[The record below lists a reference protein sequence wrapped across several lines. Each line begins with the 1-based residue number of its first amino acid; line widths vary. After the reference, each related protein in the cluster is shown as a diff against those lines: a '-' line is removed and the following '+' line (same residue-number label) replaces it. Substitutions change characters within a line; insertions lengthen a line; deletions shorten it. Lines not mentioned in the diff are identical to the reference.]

1 MANEPTFA
9 QQQVT
14 EETLSESDR
23 IRQRIQNYKAQLSPN
38 ALSVIEVMLNQQL
51 TSGLIKPGDLDA
63 LILLRDDVNKASID
77 YKTQLDNAQRRLS
90 ELAETEAAEKVA
102 AEEAKM
108 QDLVDSRDAERSR
121 RKGVEDRMAQ
131 MEAVLASHGI
141 SMDLNQDGVIGLKE
155 GQEASELTDEEQEQ
169 VDDMIEVEKDN
180 ITSKPSRA
188 FQMARMMNPQ
198 AKENDWTEPMIESG
212 INTAPEPSVSDEQ
225 MAAANE
231 IAEQDEVGYDANGS
245 PTTESN
251 IVAPQSETTNTIYKD
266 THAWADNEEKERKS
280 FQEWTEEQQELEL
293 EIPEDAKGTEEFL
306 EEVDKV
312 EKDAKRTDLADG
324 VYLEEREVEE
334 PAPVPSAPIISN
346 SQLPTTE
353 DIPGDEEDEPEFVLS
368 RDKVK
373 IIPEIPEEQE
383 EEFEEITIPSESDLK
398 AMTKKAIAEQANV
411 LDFDVPTT
419 LTKPKMIESFLQQT
433 EDFISG
439 LQESGEFVSATSS
452 EDEDDDTDNNQDGG
466 YF

>member
-1 MANEPTFA
+1 
-9 QQQVT
+9 
-14 EETLSESDR
+14 
-23 IRQRIQNYKAQLSPN
+23 
-38 ALSVIEVMLNQQL
+38 
-51 TSGLIKPGDLDA
+51 
-63 LILLRDDVNKASID
+63 
-77 YKTQLDNAQRRLS
+77 
-90 ELAETEAAEKVA
+90 
-102 AEEAKM
+102 M

-155 GQEASELTDEEQEQ
+155 GQEASELTAEEQEQ
-169 VDDMIEVEKDN
+169 VDDMIQVDKEN

-188 FQMARMMNPQ
+188 FQMARMLNP
-198 AKENDWTEPMIESG
+198 ES
-212 INTAPEPSVSDEQ
+212 SVSDEQ

-231 IAEQDEVGYDANGS
+231 IAEQEEVGYDANGS

-251 IVAPQSETTNTIYKD
+251 IIAPQSETTNTLFAD
-266 THAWADNEEKERKS
+266 THAWADNEDKERTEFEDKVEGARQS
-280 FQEWTEEQQELEL
+280 FAEWNEENSQLEL
-293 EIPEDAKGTEEFL
+293 EIPEDAKGTDDFL
-306 EEVDKV
+306 EEVEKV
-312 EKDAKRTDLADG
+312 EQDAKRTDLADG

-334 PAPVPSAPIISN
+334 PTPELATMTPPPSAPVISN
-346 SQLPTTE
+346 SQLP
-353 DIPGDEEDEPEFVLS
+353 EDEPEFVMTGE
-368 RDKVK
+368 RVK

-398 AMTKKAIAEQANV
+398 AMTKKAIAEQASV

>member
-77 YKTQLDNAQRRLS
+77 YKTQVDNAQRRLT

-102 AEEAKM
+102 VEEAKM

-155 GQEASELTDEEQEQ
+155 GQEASELTAEEQEQ
-169 VDDMIEVEKDN
+169 VDDMIQVDKEN

-188 FQMARMMNPQ
+188 FQMARMLNP
-198 AKENDWTEPMIESG
+198 ES
-212 INTAPEPSVSDEQ
+212 SVSDEQ

-231 IAEQDEVGYDANGS
+231 IAEQEEVGYDANGS

-251 IVAPQSETTNTIYKD
+251 IIAPQSETTNTLFAD
-266 THAWADNEEKERKS
+266 THAWADNEDKERTEFEDKVEGARQS
-280 FQEWTEEQQELEL
+280 FAEWNEENSQLEL
-293 EIPEDAKGTEEFL
+293 EIPEDAKGTDDFL
-306 EEVDKV
+306 EEVEKV
-312 EKDAKRTDLADG
+312 EQDAKRTDLADG

-334 PAPVPSAPIISN
+334 PTPELATMTAPPPSAPVISN
-346 SQLPTTE
+346 SQLP
-353 DIPGDEEDEPEFVLS
+353 EDEPEFVMTGE
-368 RDKVK
+368 RVK

-398 AMTKKAIAEQANV
+398 AMTKKTIAEQASV